1 MRSRSNITMRN
12 IIETDKFD
20 DISKK
25 MHLYG
30 GNAIITTY
38 FGHEENIKRKR
49 TRIHEFYIQ
58 GIYVTGRRYYRQNK
72 MHNKITEIKTLSEI
86 SN

>member
-1 MRSRSNITMRN
+1 MRN

-30 GNAIITTY
+30 RNAIITTY

-49 TRIHEFYIQ
+49 TRIHKFYIQ
-58 GIYVTGRRYYRQNK
+58 GIYVTGQRDYKRNK